1 MTEVKMSLNVRIPDK
16 FTVTLIEDS
25 VVVNRTYEKVV
36 YPARD
41 NATMFVCTTTKDP
54 DYNGV
59 LTQEEAALIFLN
71 CAGLYRYKLGTNRRS
86 LAIGSVDFDGRFYDY
101 GFDIVE

>member
-41 NATMFVCTTTKDP
+41 NATLFVCTTTKDP
-54 DYNGV
+54 DYHGV
-59 LTQEEAALIFLN
+59 LTQEEAALIFLTY
-71 CAGLYRYKLGTNRRS
+71 AGIYRYKLSTNRRS
-86 LAIGSVDFDGRFYDY
+86 LAIGSVDFDGRFSDY